1 MITKLQNARIY
12 DPINRINGKIRDLY
26 IKNNKIIDKPGRG
39 EKISKVINLK
49 NKIIMAGGIDI
60 HSHIAGGKVNL
71 ARLLLPEEHRKYL
84 YSSSDKLRS
93 GSGLGTCSSFH
104 IGYKYAKLGYTAVFE
119 PATLPSNARSTIIE
133 MSDIPFIDKGTYT
146 VLSNDDFLLKLIQ
159 KKSNQKKIN
168 DYVAWILQSTKG
180 LGIKIVNPG
189 GINAFKFNQREL
201 DLDEKNRKYD
211 ITPRSILKVLT
222 KSLIDLKAPHP
233 IHVHGCNLG
242 VPGNVKTTVKQINAV
257 EGQPMHLTH
266 IQYHSYDNKGDRNFS
281 SGANL
286 LAEKINKNKNIT
298 CDVGQIM
305 FGQTVTASADTMSQY
320 RNHHFAHPKKWICA
334 DIECEA
340 GCGIVPFEYQDKNF
354 VNSLQWAIGLE
365 LFLLIKDP
373 WRIYLTTDHP
383 NGAAF
388 TAYPK
393 LIKLLMDSSF
403 RNREFE
409 KINKHAQKNSVLGSL
424 KREYSLYDIAIMTRA
439 GAAKLVGLADR
450 GHLGVGAAADITV
463 YTDHADREKMFTS
476 PDYVFKDGNIVVKNG
491 ELVKVTWGTTHV
503 VKPEYDKGIEKPLKE
518 YFDKYHTMTMG
529 NFKISDDE
537 IVDDGRGSLTVQP
550 LKKGG
555 KL

>member
-12 DPINRINGKIRDLY
+12 DPINRINGKIKDLY
-26 IKNNKIIDKPGRG
+26 IKNGHVIDKPKHG
-39 EKISKVINLK
+39 EKVSTTINLK

-84 YSSSDKLRS
+84 YSSSEKLRS

-104 IGYKYAKLGYTAVFE
+104 IGYKYAKLGYSAVFE
-119 PATLPSNARSTIIE
+119 PAVLPSNARSAIIE

-159 KKSNQKKIN
+159 KKTNQKKIN
-168 DYVAWILQSTKG
+168 DYVAWILHSTKG

-189 GINAFKFNQREL
+189 GINAFKFNQRTL
-201 DLDEKNRKYD
+201 DLDEKNKKYG

-222 KSLIDLKAPHP
+222 KSLVDLKAPHP

-242 VPGNVKTTVKQINAV
+242 VPGNVNTTIKQISAV
-257 EGQPMHLTH
+257 EGKPMHLTH
-266 IQYHSYDNKGDRNFS
+266 IQYHSYDNKGDKNFS

-286 LAEKINKNKNIT
+286 LAENINKNKNIT

-334 DIECEA
+334 DIECDA
-340 GCGIVPFEYQDKNF
+340 GCGIVPFEYRDKNF

-388 TAYPK
+388 TAYPRI
-393 LIKLLMDSSF
+393 IKLLMDKSY
-403 RNREFE
+403 RDNEFE
-409 KINKHAQKNSVLGSL
+409 KINKQAQKSSVLKNL
-424 KREYSLYDIAIMTRA
+424 KREYSLYDIAILTRA
-439 GAAKLVGLADR
+439 GPAKVLGLNNI
-450 GHLGVGAAADITV
+450 GHLGLGAKANITV
-463 YTDHADREKMFTS
+463 YNDKQDKEEMFEKPFM
-476 PDYVFKDGNIVVKNG
+476 VLKDGEIIVKNG
-491 ELVKVTWGTTHV
+491 NIQKVFNGKFYTAETD
-503 VKPEYDKGIEKPLKE
+503 YDKSIEKEIKS
-518 YFDKYHTMTMG
+518 YFEKYIGRRME
-529 NFKISDDE
+529 NFKIQNQELWDYGIETENIRCNRNDY
-537 IVDDGRGSLTVQP
+537 
-550 LKKGG
+550 
-555 KL
+555 

>member
-12 DPINRINGKIRDLY
+12 DPINRINGKIKDLY
-26 IKNNKIIDKPGRG
+26 IKNGHIVDKPKHG
-39 EKISKVINLK
+39 EKVSTTINLK

-84 YSSSDKLRS
+84 YSSSEKLRS

-119 PATLPSNARSTIIE
+119 PAVLPSNARSAIIE

-159 KKSNQKKIN
+159 KKTNQKKIN
-168 DYVAWILQSTKG
+168 DYVAWILHSTKG

-189 GINAFKFNQREL
+189 GINAFKFNQRTL
-201 DLDEKNRKYD
+201 DLDEKNKKYA

-222 KSLIDLKAPHP
+222 KSLVDLKAPHP

-242 VPGNVKTTVKQINAV
+242 VPGNVNTTLKQISAV
-257 EGQPMHLTH
+257 EGKPMHLTH
-266 IQYHSYDNKGDRNFS
+266 IQYHSYDNKGDKKFS
-281 SGANL
+281 SGADL
-286 LAEKINKNKNIT
+286 LAENINKNKNIT

-340 GCGIVPFEYQDKNF
+340 GCGIVPFEYRDKNF

-393 LIKLLMDSSF
+393 LIKLLMDKSY
-403 RNREFE
+403 RNNEFE
-409 KINKHAQKNSVLGSL
+409 KINKQAQKNSVLKNL
-424 KREYSLYDIAIMTRA
+424 KREYSLYDIAILTRA
-439 GAAKLVGLADR
+439 GPAKVLGLTNI
-450 GHLGVGAAADITV
+450 GHLGLGAKANITV
-463 YTDHADREKMFTS
+463 YNDKQDKEEMFEKPFM
-476 PDYVFKDGNIVVKNG
+476 VLKDGEIIVKNG
-491 ELVKVTWGTTHV
+491 NIQKVFNGKFYTAETD
-503 VKPEYDKGIEKPLKE
+503 YDKSIEKEIKP
-518 YFDKYHTMTMG
+518 YFEKYMG
-529 NFKISDDE
+529 RKMENFKIQNQELWDYGIETENIKCNRNDY
-537 IVDDGRGSLTVQP
+537 
-550 LKKGG
+550 
-555 KL
+555 

>member
-12 DPINRINGKIRDLY
+12 DPINRINGKIKDLY
-26 IKNNKIIDKPGRG
+26 IKNGHIVDKLKHG
-39 EKISKVINLK
+39 EKISTTINLK

-84 YSSSDKLRS
+84 YSSSEKLRS

-104 IGYKYAKLGYTAVFE
+104 IGYKYAKLGYSAVFE
-119 PATLPSNARSTIIE
+119 PAVLPSNARSAIIE

-159 KKSNQKKIN
+159 KKTNQKKIN
-168 DYVAWILQSTKG
+168 DYVAWILHSTKG

-189 GINAFKFNQREL
+189 GINAFKFNQRTL
-201 DLDEKNRKYD
+201 DLDEKNKKYG

-242 VPGNVKTTVKQINAV
+242 VPGNVNTTIKQISAV
-257 EGQPMHLTH
+257 EGKPMHLTH
-266 IQYHSYDNKGDRNFS
+266 IQYHSYDNKGDKKFS

-286 LAEKINKNKNIT
+286 LAENINKNKNIT

-334 DIECEA
+334 DIECDA
-340 GCGIVPFEYQDKNF
+340 GCGIVPFEYRDKNF

-388 TAYPK
+388 TAYPRI
-393 LIKLLMDSSF
+393 IKLLMDKSY
-403 RNREFE
+403 RDNEFE
-409 KINKHAQKNSVLGSL
+409 KINKQAQKSSVLKNL
-424 KREYSLYDIAIMTRA
+424 KREYSLYDIAILTRA
-439 GAAKLVGLADR
+439 GPAKVLGLNNI
-450 GHLGVGAAADITV
+450 GHLGLGAKANITV
-463 YTDHADREKMFTS
+463 YNDKQDKEEMFEKPFM
-476 PDYVFKDGNIVVKNG
+476 VLKDGEIIVKNG
-491 ELVKVTWGTTHV
+491 NIQKVFNGKFYTAETD
-503 VKPEYDKGIEKPLKE
+503 YDKSIEKEIKS
-518 YFDKYHTMTMG
+518 YFEKYIGRRME
-529 NFKISDDE
+529 NFKIQNQELWDYGIETENIRCNRNDY
-537 IVDDGRGSLTVQP
+537 
-550 LKKGG
+550 
-555 KL
+555 

>member
-12 DPINRINGKIRDLY
+12 DPINRINGKIKDLY
-26 IKNNKIIDKPGRG
+26 IKNGHVIDKPKHG
-39 EKISKVINLK
+39 EKVSTTINLK

-84 YSSSDKLRS
+84 YSSSEKLRS

-104 IGYKYAKLGYTAVFE
+104 IGYKYAKLGYSAVFE
-119 PATLPSNARSTIIE
+119 PAVLPSNARSAIIE

-159 KKSNQKKIN
+159 KKTNQKKIN
-168 DYVAWILQSTKG
+168 DYVAWILHSTKG

-189 GINAFKFNQREL
+189 GINAFKFNQRTL
-201 DLDEKNRKYD
+201 DLDEKNKKYG

-242 VPGNVKTTVKQINAV
+242 VPGNVNTTIKQISAV
-257 EGQPMHLTH
+257 EGKPMHLTH
-266 IQYHSYDNKGDRNFS
+266 IQYHSYDNKGDKKFS

-286 LAEKINKNKNIT
+286 LAENINKNKNIT

-334 DIECEA
+334 DIECDA
-340 GCGIVPFEYQDKNF
+340 GCGIVPFEYRDKNF

-388 TAYPK
+388 TAYPRI
-393 LIKLLMDSSF
+393 IKLLMDKSY
-403 RNREFE
+403 RDNEFE
-409 KINKHAQKNSVLGSL
+409 KINKQAQKSSVLKNL
-424 KREYSLYDIAIMTRA
+424 KREYSLYDIAILTRA
-439 GAAKLVGLADR
+439 GPAKVLGLNNI
-450 GHLGVGAAADITV
+450 GHLGLGAKANITV
-463 YTDHADREKMFTS
+463 YNDKQDKEEMFEKPFM
-476 PDYVFKDGNIVVKNG
+476 VLKDGEIIVKNG
-491 ELVKVTWGTTHV
+491 NIQKVFNGKFYTAETD
-503 VKPEYDKGIEKPLKE
+503 YDKSIEKEIKS
-518 YFDKYHTMTMG
+518 YFEKYIGRRME
-529 NFKISDDE
+529 NFKIQNQELWDYGIETENIRCNRNDY
-537 IVDDGRGSLTVQP
+537 
-550 LKKGG
+550 
-555 KL
+555 

>member
-12 DPINRINGKIRDLY
+12 DPINRINGKIKDLY
-26 IKNNKIIDKPGRG
+26 IKNGHIIDKPKHG
-39 EKISKVINLK
+39 ERISRTINLK

-84 YSSSDKLRS
+84 YSSSEKLRS

-104 IGYKYAKLGYTAVFE
+104 IGYKYVKLGYTAVFE
-119 PATLPSNARSTIIE
+119 PAVLPSNARSAIIE

-159 KKSNQKKIN
+159 KKTSQKKIN
-168 DYVAWILQSTKG
+168 DYVSWILHSTKG

-189 GINAFKFNQREL
+189 GINAFKFNQRAL
-201 DLDEKNRKYD
+201 DLDEKNKKYG

-242 VPGNVKTTVKQINAV
+242 VPGNVNTTIKQISAV
-257 EGQPMHLTH
+257 EGKPMHLTH
-266 IQYHSYDNKGDRNFS
+266 IQYHSYDNKGDKKFS

-334 DIECEA
+334 DIECDA
-340 GCGIVPFEYQDKNF
+340 GCGIVPFEYRDKNF
-354 VNSLQWAIGLE
+354 VNALQWAIGLE

-388 TAYPK
+388 TAYPR
-393 LIKLLMDSSF
+393 LIKLLMDKSY
-403 RNREFE
+403 RDNEFE
-409 KINKHAQKNSVLGSL
+409 KINKEAQKSSVLKNL
-424 KREYSLYDIAIMTRA
+424 KREYSLYDIAILTRA
-439 GAAKLVGLADR
+439 GPAKVLGLNNI
-450 GHLGVGAAADITV
+450 GHLGLGAKANITV
-463 YTDHADREKMFTS
+463 YNDKKDKEEMFEKPFM
-476 PDYVFKDGNIVVKNG
+476 VIKDGEIIVKNG
-491 ELVKVTWGTTHV
+491 NIQKVFNGKFYTAETD
-503 VKPEYDKGIEKPLKE
+503 YDKGIEKEIKS
-518 YFDKYHTMTMG
+518 YFEKYMG
-529 NFKISDDE
+529 RRMENFKIQNQELWDYGIETENIKCDRN
-537 IVDDGRGSLTVQP
+537 DY
-550 LKKGG
+550 
-555 KL
+555 

>member
-12 DPINRINGKIRDLY
+12 DPINRINGKIKDLY
-26 IKNNKIIDKPGRG
+26 IKNGHIIDKPKHD
-39 EKISKVINLK
+39 EKVSTTINLK

-84 YSSSDKLRS
+84 YSSSEKLRS

-104 IGYKYAKLGYTAVFE
+104 IGYKYAKLGYSAVFE
-119 PATLPSNARSTIIE
+119 PAVLPSNARSAIIE

-159 KKSNQKKIN
+159 KKTNQKKIN
-168 DYVAWILQSTKG
+168 DYVAWILHSTKG

-189 GINAFKFNQREL
+189 GINAFKFNQRTL
-201 DLDEKNRKYD
+201 DLDEKNKKYG

-222 KSLIDLKAPHP
+222 KSLVDLKAPHP

-242 VPGNVKTTVKQINAV
+242 VPGNVNTTIKQISAV
-257 EGQPMHLTH
+257 EGKPMHLTH
-266 IQYHSYDNKGDRNFS
+266 IQYHSYDNKGDKKFS

-286 LAEKINKNKNIT
+286 LAENINKNRNIT

-320 RNHHFAHPKKWICA
+320 RNHHFAHPKKWIFA
-334 DIECEA
+334 DIECDA
-340 GCGIVPFEYQDKNF
+340 GCGIVPFEYRDKNF

-388 TAYPK
+388 TAYPRI
-393 LIKLLMDSSF
+393 IKLLMDKSY
-403 RNREFE
+403 RDNEFE
-409 KINKHAQKNSVLGSL
+409 KINKQAQKSSVLKNL
-424 KREYSLYDIAIMTRA
+424 KREYSLYDIAILTRA
-439 GAAKLVGLADR
+439 GPAKVLGLNNI
-450 GHLGVGAAADITV
+450 GHLGLGAKANITV
-463 YTDHADREKMFTS
+463 YNDKQDKEEMFEN
-476 PDYVFKDGNIVVKNG
+476 PFMVLKDGEIIVKNG
-491 ELVKVTWGTTHV
+491 NIQKVFNGKFYTAETD
-503 VKPEYDKGIEKPLKE
+503 YDKSIEKEIKS
-518 YFDKYHTMTMG
+518 YFEKYIGRRME
-529 NFKISDDE
+529 NFKIQNQELWDYGIETENIRCNRNDY
-537 IVDDGRGSLTVQP
+537 
-550 LKKGG
+550 
-555 KL
+555 

>member
-1 MITKLQNARIY
+1 VITKLQNARIY
-12 DPINRINGKIRDLY
+12 DPINRINGKIKDLY
-26 IKNNKIIDKPGRG
+26 IKNGHIIDKPKHG
-39 EKISKVINLK
+39 ERISRTINLK

-84 YSSSDKLRS
+84 YSSSEKLRS

-104 IGYKYAKLGYTAVFE
+104 IGYKYVKLGYTAVFE
-119 PATLPSNARSTIIE
+119 PAVLPSNARSAIIE

-146 VLSNDDFLLKLIQ
+146 VLSNDDFLLKLLQ
-159 KKSNQKKIN
+159 KKTNQKKIN
-168 DYVAWILQSTKG
+168 DYVAWILHSTKG

-189 GINAFKFNQREL
+189 GINAFKFNQRAL
-201 DLDEKNRKYD
+201 DLDEKNKKYG

-242 VPGNVKTTVKQINAV
+242 VPGNVNTTIKQISAV
-257 EGQPMHLTH
+257 EGKPMHLTH
-266 IQYHSYDNKGDRNFS
+266 IQYHSYDNKGDKKFS

-286 LAEKINKNKNIT
+286 LAENINKNKNIT

-334 DIECEA
+334 DIECDA
-340 GCGIVPFEYQDKNF
+340 GCGIVPFEYRDKNF
-354 VNSLQWAIGLE
+354 VNALQWAIGLE

-388 TAYPK
+388 TAYPR
-393 LIKLLMDSSF
+393 LIKLLMDKSY
-403 RNREFE
+403 RDNEFE
-409 KINKHAQKNSVLGSL
+409 KINKEAQKSSVLKNL
-424 KREYSLYDIAIMTRA
+424 KREYSLYDIAILTRA
-439 GAAKLVGLADR
+439 GPAKVLGLNNI
-450 GHLGVGAAADITV
+450 GHLGLGAKANITV
-463 YTDHADREKMFTS
+463 YNDKKDKEEMFEKPFM
-476 PDYVFKDGNIVVKNG
+476 VIKDGEIIVKNG
-491 ELVKVTWGTTHV
+491 NIQKVFNGKFYTAETD
-503 VKPEYDKGIEKPLKE
+503 YDKGIEKEIKS
-518 YFDKYHTMTMG
+518 YFEKYMG
-529 NFKISDDE
+529 RRMENFKIQNQELWDYGIETENIKCDRN
-537 IVDDGRGSLTVQP
+537 DY
-550 LKKGG
+550 
-555 KL
+555 

>member
-26 IKNNKIIDKPGRG
+26 IKNEYIIEKPKRN
-39 EKISKVINLK
+39 EKISKTINLK
-49 NKIIMAGGIDI
+49 NKVIMAGGIDI

-71 ARLLLPEEHRKYL
+71 ARLLLPEEHRKHL
-84 YSSSDKLRS
+84 YSSSKDLRS

-104 IGYKYAKLGYTAVFE
+104 IGYKYAKLGYCAVFE
-119 PATLPSNARSTIIE
+119 PAVLPSNARSAIIE
-133 MSDIPFIDKGTYT
+133 MSDIPFVDKGTYT

-168 DYVAWILQSTKG
+168 DYVSWILNSTKG

-189 GINAFKFNQREL
+189 GINAFKFNQRAL
-201 DLDEKNRKYD
+201 NLDEKNKKYG

-242 VPGNVKTTVKQINAV
+242 VPGNVNTTIKQISAV
-257 EGQPMHLTH
+257 EGKPMHLTH
-266 IQYHSYDNKGDRNFS
+266 IQYHSYDNKGDRKFS
-281 SGANL
+281 SGANI
-286 LAEKINKNKNIT
+286 LADKINKNKNIT

-320 RNHHFAHPKKWICA
+320 NNHHFARPKKWICA
-334 DIECEA
+334 DIECDA

-388 TAYPK
+388 TAYPR
-393 LIKLLMDSSF
+393 LIKLLMDKS
-403 RNREFE
+403 NRDDEFE
-409 KINKHAQKNSVLGSL
+409 KINKHAQKNSDLCNL
-424 KREYSLYDIAIMTRA
+424 KREYSLYDIAILTRA
-439 GAAKLVGLADR
+439 GPAKVLGLNNI
-450 GHLGVGAAADITV
+450 GHLGVGAKANITV
-463 YTDHADREKMFTS
+463 YNDKKDKEEMFDN
-476 PDYVFKDGNIVVKNG
+476 PFMVFKDGNLIVKNG
-491 ELVKVTWGTTHV
+491 KIQKVFNGKFYTVETDF
-503 VKPEYDKGIEKPLKE
+503 DKSIEKEIALI
-518 YFDKYHTMTMG
+518 
-529 NFKISDDE
+529 FKNI
-537 IVDDGRGSLTVQP
+537 
-550 LKKGG
+550 
-555 KL
+555 

>member
-12 DPINRINGKIRDLY
+12 DPINRINGKIKDLY
-26 IKNNKIIDKPGRG
+26 IKNGHIIDKPKHG
-39 EKISKVINLK
+39 EKVSTTINLK

-84 YSSSDKLRS
+84 YSSSEKLRS

-104 IGYKYAKLGYTAVFE
+104 IGYKYAKLGYSAVFE
-119 PATLPSNARSTIIE
+119 PAVLPSNARSAIIE

-159 KKSNQKKIN
+159 KKTNQKKIN
-168 DYVAWILQSTKG
+168 DYVAWILHSTKG

-189 GINAFKFNQREL
+189 GINAFKFNQRTL
-201 DLDEKNRKYD
+201 DLDEKNKKYG

-242 VPGNVKTTVKQINAV
+242 VPGNVNTTIKQISAV
-257 EGQPMHLTH
+257 EGKPMHLTH
-266 IQYHSYDNKGDRNFS
+266 IQYHSYDNKGDKKFS

-286 LAEKINKNKNIT
+286 LAENINKNKNIT

-320 RNHHFAHPKKWICA
+320 RNHHFAHPKKWIFA
-334 DIECEA
+334 DIECDA
-340 GCGIVPFEYQDKNF
+340 GCGIVPFEYRDKNF

-388 TAYPK
+388 TAYPR
-393 LIKLLMDSSF
+393 LIKLLMDKSY
-403 RNREFE
+403 RDNEFE
-409 KINKHAQKNSVLGSL
+409 KINKEAQKSSVLKNL
-424 KREYSLYDIAIMTRA
+424 KREYSLYDIAILTRA
-439 GAAKLVGLADR
+439 GPAKVLGLNNI
-450 GHLGVGAAADITV
+450 GHLGLGAKANITV
-463 YTDHADREKMFTS
+463 YNDKQDKEEMFEKPFM
-476 PDYVFKDGNIVVKNG
+476 VLKDGEIIVKNG
-491 ELVKVTWGTTHV
+491 NIQKVFNGKFYTAETD
-503 VKPEYDKGIEKPLKE
+503 YDKSIEKEIKSHFE
-518 YFDKYHTMTMG
+518 KYMG
-529 NFKISDDE
+529 RRMENFKIQNQELWDYGIETENIRCNRNDY
-537 IVDDGRGSLTVQP
+537 
-550 LKKGG
+550 
-555 KL
+555 

>member
-12 DPINRINGKIRDLY
+12 DPINRINGKIKDLY
-26 IKNNKIIDKPGRG
+26 IKNGHVIDKPKHG
-39 EKISKVINLK
+39 EKVSTTINLK

-84 YSSSDKLRS
+84 YSSSEKLRS

-104 IGYKYAKLGYTAVFE
+104 IGYKYAKLGYSAVFE
-119 PATLPSNARSTIIE
+119 PAVLPSNARSAIIE

-159 KKSNQKKIN
+159 KKTNQKKIN
-168 DYVAWILQSTKG
+168 DYVAWILHSTKG

-189 GINAFKFNQREL
+189 GINAFKFNQRTL
-201 DLDEKNRKYD
+201 DLDEKNKKYG

-242 VPGNVKTTVKQINAV
+242 VPGNVNTTIKQISAV
-257 EGQPMHLTH
+257 EGKPMHLTH
-266 IQYHSYDNKGDRNFS
+266 IQYHSYDNKGDKKFS

-286 LAEKINKNKNIT
+286 LAENINKNKNIT

-334 DIECEA
+334 DIECDA
-340 GCGIVPFEYQDKNF
+340 GCGIVPFEYRDKNF

-388 TAYPK
+388 TAYPRI
-393 LIKLLMDSSF
+393 IKLLMDKSY
-403 RNREFE
+403 RDNEFE
-409 KINKHAQKNSVLGSL
+409 KINKQAQKSSVLKNL
-424 KREYSLYDIAIMTRA
+424 KREYSLYDIAILTRA
-439 GAAKLVGLADR
+439 GPAKVLGLNNI
-450 GHLGVGAAADITV
+450 GHLGLGAKANITV
-463 YTDHADREKMFTS
+463 YNDKQDKEEMFEKPFM
-476 PDYVFKDGNIVVKNG
+476 VLKDGEIIVKNG
-491 ELVKVTWGTTHV
+491 NIQKVFNGKFYTAETD
-503 VKPEYDKGIEKPLKE
+503 YDKSIEKEIKS
-518 YFDKYHTMTMG
+518 YFEKYMG
-529 NFKISDDE
+529 RRMENFKIQNQELWDYGIETENIRCNRNDY
-537 IVDDGRGSLTVQP
+537 
-550 LKKGG
+550 
-555 KL
+555 

>member
-159 KKSNQKKIN
+159 KKSDQKKIN

-201 DLDEKNRKYD
+201 DLDEKNKKYD

-424 KREYSLYDIAIMTRA
+424 KREYSLYDIAILTRA
-439 GAAKLVGLADR
+439 GPAKVLGLNNA
-450 GHLGVGAAADITV
+450 GHLGCGAKANIAV
-463 YTDHADREKMFTS
+463 YNENEDKEEMFEKPYM
-476 PDYVFKDGNIVVKNG
+476 VFKDGEIIVKNG
-491 ELVKVTWGTTHV
+491 KIQKVFNGKFYIAET
-503 VKPEYDKGIEKPLKE
+503 EYDKNIEKE
-518 YFDKYHTMTMG
+518 ISSYFEKYMG
-529 NFKISDDE
+529 RKMQNFKIQNQELWDYGIETENIKCNRNDY
-537 IVDDGRGSLTVQP
+537 
-550 LKKGG
+550 
-555 KL
+555 

>member
-1 MITKLQNARIY
+1 MIIKLQNARIY
-12 DPINRINGKIRDLY
+12 DPINRINGKTKDLY
-26 IKNNKIIDKPGRG
+26 IKNEYIIDKPKRS
-39 EKISKVINLK
+39 EKISKTINLK

-84 YSSSDKLRS
+84 YSSSENLRS

-104 IGYKYAKLGYTAVFE
+104 IGYKYAKLGYCAVFE
-119 PATLPSNARSTIIE
+119 PAVLPSNARSAIIE
-133 MSDIPFIDKGTYT
+133 MSDIPFVDKGTYT

-159 KKSNQKKIN
+159 TKTSQKKIN
-168 DYVAWILQSTKG
+168 DYVSWILNSTKG

-201 DLDEKNRKYD
+201 NLDEKNKKYG

-242 VPGNVKTTVKQINAV
+242 VPGNVNTTIKQINAV
-257 EGQPMHLTH
+257 EGKPMHLTH
-266 IQYHSYDNKGDRNFS
+266 IQYHSYDNKGDKKFS
-281 SGANL
+281 SGASL
-286 LAEKINKNKNIT
+286 LAENINKHKNIT

-320 RNHHFAHPKKWICA
+320 KNHHFAHPKKWICA
-334 DIECEA
+334 DIECDA

-393 LIKLLMDSSF
+393 LIKLLMDKSYRDS
-403 RNREFE
+403 EF
-409 KINKHAQKNSVLGSL
+409 KRINQEAQKSSVLGNL
-424 KREYSLYDIAIMTRA
+424 KREYNLYDIAILTRA
-439 GAAKLVGLADR
+439 GPAKVLGLTNI
-450 GHLGVGAAADITV
+450 GHLGVGAKANITV
-463 YTDHADREKMFTS
+463 YNDKEDKEEMFEN
-476 PDYVFKDGNIVVKNG
+476 PFMVFKDGNLIVKNG
-491 ELVKVTWGTTHV
+491 KIQKVFNGKLYTAETDFDKSIEKEISSYFQKYMGRGMESFKIQNQELWD
-503 VKPEYDKGIEKPLKE
+503 YGIETENIKCNRND
-518 YFDKYHTMTMG
+518 Y
-529 NFKISDDE
+529 
-537 IVDDGRGSLTVQP
+537 
-550 LKKGG
+550 
-555 KL
+555 

>member
-26 IKNNKIIDKPGRG
+26 IKNNKIIDKPERS

-424 KREYSLYDIAIMTRA
+424 KREYSLYDIAILTRA
-439 GAAKLVGLADR
+439 GPAKVLGLNNI
-450 GHLGVGAAADITV
+450 GHLGCGAKANIAV
-463 YTDHADREKMFTS
+463 YNENEDKEEMFEKPYM
-476 PDYVFKDGNIVVKNG
+476 VFKDGEIIVKNG
-491 ELVKVTWGTTHV
+491 KIQKVFNGKFYIAET
-503 VKPEYDKGIEKPLKE
+503 EYDKNIEKE
-518 YFDKYHTMTMG
+518 ISSYFEKYIGRKMQ
-529 NFKISDDE
+529 NFKIQNQELWDYGIETENIKCNRNDY
-537 IVDDGRGSLTVQP
+537 
-550 LKKGG
+550 
-555 KL
+555 

>member
-12 DPINRINGKIRDLY
+12 DPINRINGKIKDLY
-26 IKNNKIIDKPGRG
+26 IKNGHIIDKPKHG
-39 EKISKVINLK
+39 EKVSTTINLK

-84 YSSSDKLRS
+84 YSSSEKLRS

-104 IGYKYAKLGYTAVFE
+104 IGYKYAKLGYSAVFE
-119 PATLPSNARSTIIE
+119 PAVLPSNARSAIIE

-159 KKSNQKKIN
+159 KKTNQKKIN
-168 DYVAWILQSTKG
+168 DYVAWILHSTKG

-189 GINAFKFNQREL
+189 GINAFKFNQRTL
-201 DLDEKNRKYD
+201 DLDEKNKKYG

-242 VPGNVKTTVKQINAV
+242 VPGNVNTTIKQISAV
-257 EGQPMHLTH
+257 EGKPMHLTH
-266 IQYHSYDNKGDRNFS
+266 IQYHSYDNKGDKNFS

-286 LAEKINKNKNIT
+286 LAENINKNKNIT

-334 DIECEA
+334 DIECDA
-340 GCGIVPFEYQDKNF
+340 GCGIVPFEYRDKNF

-388 TAYPK
+388 TAYPRI
-393 LIKLLMDSSF
+393 IKLLMDKSY
-403 RNREFE
+403 RDNEFE
-409 KINKHAQKNSVLGSL
+409 KINKQAQKSSVLKNL
-424 KREYSLYDIAIMTRA
+424 KREYSLYDIAILTRA
-439 GAAKLVGLADR
+439 GPAKVLGLNNI
-450 GHLGVGAAADITV
+450 GHLGLGAKANITV
-463 YTDHADREKMFTS
+463 YNDKQDKEEMFEN
-476 PDYVFKDGNIVVKNG
+476 PFMVLKDGEIIVKNG
-491 ELVKVTWGTTHV
+491 NIQKVFNGKFYTAETD
-503 VKPEYDKGIEKPLKE
+503 YDKSIEKEIKS
-518 YFDKYHTMTMG
+518 YFEKYIGRRME
-529 NFKISDDE
+529 NFKIQNQELWDYGIETENIRCNRNDY
-537 IVDDGRGSLTVQP
+537 
-550 LKKGG
+550 
-555 KL
+555 

>member
-12 DPINRINGKIRDLY
+12 DPINKINGKSKDIY
-26 IKNNKIIDKPGRG
+26 IKNEHIVDKPRRG
-39 EKISKVINLK
+39 EKISRTINLK
-49 NKIIMAGGIDI
+49 NKVIMAGGIDI

-71 ARLLLPEEHRKYL
+71 ARLLLPEEHKKYL
-84 YSSSDKLRS
+84 YPSSENLRS

-104 IGYKYAKLGYTAVFE
+104 IGYKYAKLGYCAVFE
-119 PATLPSNARSTIIE
+119 PAVLPSNARSAIIE

-159 KKSNQKKIN
+159 KKPSQKKIN
-168 DYVAWILQSTKG
+168 DYVSWILNSTKG

-189 GINAFKFNQREL
+189 GINAFKFNQRAL
-201 DLDEKNRKYD
+201 DLDEKNKKYG

-242 VPGNVKTTVKQINAV
+242 VPGNVNTTIKQIKAV
-257 EGQPMHLTH
+257 EGKPMHLTH
-266 IQYHSYDNKGDRNFS
+266 IQYHSYDNKGDKKFS
-281 SGANL
+281 SGASL
-286 LAEKINKNKNIT
+286 LAENINKQKNIT

-320 RNHHFAHPKKWICA
+320 KNHHFAHPKKWICA
-334 DIECEA
+334 DIECDA

-393 LIKLLMDSSF
+393 LIKLLMDKSY
-403 RNREFE
+403 RDGEFE
-409 KINKHAQKNSVLGSL
+409 KINKEAQKSSVLSNL
-424 KREYSLYDIAIMTRA
+424 KREYSLYDIAILTRA
-439 GAAKLVGLADR
+439 GPAKVLGLTNI
-450 GHLGVGAAADITV
+450 GHLGVGAKANITV
-463 YTDHADREKMFTS
+463 YNNKEDKEEMFEN
-476 PDYVFKDGNIVVKNG
+476 PFMVFKDGNLIVKNG
-491 ELVKVTWGTTHV
+491 KIQKVFNGRFYTAETDFDKSIEKEISSYFQKYMVRGMESFKIQNQELWD
-503 VKPEYDKGIEKPLKE
+503 YGIETENIKCNRND
-518 YFDKYHTMTMG
+518 Y
-529 NFKISDDE
+529 
-537 IVDDGRGSLTVQP
+537 
-550 LKKGG
+550 
-555 KL
+555 

>member
-26 IKNNKIIDKPGRG
+26 IKNNKIIDKPERG

-424 KREYSLYDIAIMTRA
+424 KREYSLYDIAILTRA
-439 GAAKLVGLADR
+439 GPAKVLGLNNI
-450 GHLGVGAAADITV
+450 GHLGCGAKANIAV
-463 YTDHADREKMFTS
+463 YNENEDKEEMFEKPYM
-476 PDYVFKDGNIVVKNG
+476 VFKDGEIIVKNG
-491 ELVKVTWGTTHV
+491 KIQKVFNGKFYIAET
-503 VKPEYDKGIEKPLKE
+503 EYDKNIEKE
-518 YFDKYHTMTMG
+518 ISSYFEKYMG
-529 NFKISDDE
+529 RKMQNFKIQNQELWDYGIETENIKCNRNDY
-537 IVDDGRGSLTVQP
+537 
-550 LKKGG
+550 
-555 KL
+555 

>member
-12 DPINRINGKIRDLY
+12 DPINRINGKIKDLY
-26 IKNNKIIDKPGRG
+26 IKNGHIIDKPKHG
-39 EKISKVINLK
+39 ERISRTINLK

-84 YSSSDKLRS
+84 YSSSEKLRS

-104 IGYKYAKLGYTAVFE
+104 IGYKYAKLGYSAVFE
-119 PATLPSNARSTIIE
+119 PAVLPSNARSAIIE

-159 KKSNQKKIN
+159 KKTNQKKIN
-168 DYVAWILQSTKG
+168 DYVAWILHSTKG

-189 GINAFKFNQREL
+189 GINAFKFNQRAL
-201 DLDEKNRKYD
+201 DLDEKNKKYG

-242 VPGNVKTTVKQINAV
+242 VPGNVNTTIKQISAV
-257 EGQPMHLTH
+257 EGKPMHLTH
-266 IQYHSYDNKGDRNFS
+266 IQYHSYDNKGDKKFS

-286 LAEKINKNKNIT
+286 LAENINKNKNIT

-334 DIECEA
+334 DIECDA
-340 GCGIVPFEYQDKNF
+340 GCGIVPFEYRDKNF
-354 VNSLQWAIGLE
+354 VNALQWAIGLE

-388 TAYPK
+388 TAYPR
-393 LIKLLMDSSF
+393 LIKLLMDKSY
-403 RNREFE
+403 RDNEFE
-409 KINKHAQKNSVLGSL
+409 KINKEAQKSSVLKNL
-424 KREYSLYDIAIMTRA
+424 KREYSLYDIAILTRA
-439 GAAKLVGLADR
+439 GPAKVLGLNNI
-450 GHLGVGAAADITV
+450 GHLGLGAKANITV
-463 YTDHADREKMFTS
+463 YNDKKDKEEMFEKPFM
-476 PDYVFKDGNIVVKNG
+476 VIKDGEIIVKNG
-491 ELVKVTWGTTHV
+491 NIQKVFNGKFYTAETD
-503 VKPEYDKGIEKPLKE
+503 YDKGIEKEIKS
-518 YFDKYHTMTMG
+518 YFEKYMG
-529 NFKISDDE
+529 RRMENFKIQNQELWDYGIETENIKCDRN
-537 IVDDGRGSLTVQP
+537 DY
-550 LKKGG
+550 
-555 KL
+555 

>member
-12 DPINRINGKIRDLY
+12 DPINRINGKIKDLY
-26 IKNNKIIDKPGRG
+26 IKNGHVIDKPKHD
-39 EKISKVINLK
+39 EKVSTTINLK

-84 YSSSDKLRS
+84 YSSSEKLRS

-104 IGYKYAKLGYTAVFE
+104 IGYKYAKLGYSAVFE
-119 PATLPSNARSTIIE
+119 PAVLPSNARSAIIE

-159 KKSNQKKIN
+159 KKTNQKKIN
-168 DYVAWILQSTKG
+168 DYVAWILHSTKG

-189 GINAFKFNQREL
+189 GINAFKFNQRTL
-201 DLDEKNRKYD
+201 DLDEKNKKYG

-242 VPGNVKTTVKQINAV
+242 VPGNVNTTIKQISAV
-257 EGQPMHLTH
+257 EGKPMHLTH
-266 IQYHSYDNKGDRNFS
+266 IQYHSYDNKGDKKFS

-286 LAEKINKNKNIT
+286 LAENINKNKNIT

-334 DIECEA
+334 DIECDA
-340 GCGIVPFEYQDKNF
+340 GCGIVPFEYRDKNF

-388 TAYPK
+388 TAYPRI
-393 LIKLLMDSSF
+393 IKLLMDKSY
-403 RNREFE
+403 RDNEFE
-409 KINKHAQKNSVLGSL
+409 KINKQAQKSSVLKNL
-424 KREYSLYDIAIMTRA
+424 KREYSLYDIAILTRA
-439 GAAKLVGLADR
+439 GPAKVLGLNNI
-450 GHLGVGAAADITV
+450 GHLGLGAKANITV
-463 YTDHADREKMFTS
+463 YNDKQDKEEMFEKPFM
-476 PDYVFKDGNIVVKNG
+476 VLKDGEIIVKNG
-491 ELVKVTWGTTHV
+491 NIQKVFNGKFYTAETD
-503 VKPEYDKGIEKPLKE
+503 YDKSIEKEIKS
-518 YFDKYHTMTMG
+518 YFEKYIGRRME
-529 NFKISDDE
+529 NFKIQNQELWDYGIETENIICNRNDY
-537 IVDDGRGSLTVQP
+537 
-550 LKKGG
+550 
-555 KL
+555 

>member
-12 DPINRINGKIRDLY
+12 DPINRINGKIKDLY
-26 IKNNKIIDKPGRG
+26 IKNGHVIDKPKHD
-39 EKISKVINLK
+39 EKVSTTINLK

-84 YSSSDKLRS
+84 YSSSEKLRS

-104 IGYKYAKLGYTAVFE
+104 IGYKYAKLGYSAVFE
-119 PATLPSNARSTIIE
+119 PAVLPSNARSAIIE

-159 KKSNQKKIN
+159 KKTNQKKIN
-168 DYVAWILQSTKG
+168 DYVAWILHSTKG

-189 GINAFKFNQREL
+189 GINAFKFNQRTL
-201 DLDEKNRKYD
+201 DLDEKNKKYG

-222 KSLIDLKAPHP
+222 KSLVDLKAPHP

-242 VPGNVKTTVKQINAV
+242 VPGNVNTTIKQISAV
-257 EGQPMHLTH
+257 EGKPMHLTH
-266 IQYHSYDNKGDRNFS
+266 IQYHSYDNKGDKNFS

-286 LAEKINKNKNIT
+286 LAENINKNKNIT

-334 DIECEA
+334 DIECDA
-340 GCGIVPFEYQDKNF
+340 GCGIVPFEYRDKNF

-388 TAYPK
+388 TAYPRI
-393 LIKLLMDSSF
+393 IKLLMDKSY
-403 RNREFE
+403 RDNEFE
-409 KINKHAQKNSVLGSL
+409 KINKQAQKSSVLKNL
-424 KREYSLYDIAIMTRA
+424 KREYSLYDIAILTRA
-439 GAAKLVGLADR
+439 GPAKVLGLNNI
-450 GHLGVGAAADITV
+450 GHLGLGAKANITV
-463 YTDHADREKMFTS
+463 YNDKQDKEEMFEN
-476 PDYVFKDGNIVVKNG
+476 PFMVLKDGEIIVKNG
-491 ELVKVTWGTTHV
+491 NIQKVFNGKFYTAETD
-503 VKPEYDKGIEKPLKE
+503 YDKSIEKEIKS
-518 YFDKYHTMTMG
+518 YFEKYIGRRME
-529 NFKISDDE
+529 NFKIQNQELWDYGIETENIRCNRNDY
-537 IVDDGRGSLTVQP
+537 
-550 LKKGG
+550 
-555 KL
+555 

>member
-305 FGQTVTASADTMSQY
+305 FGQTVTVSADTMSQY
-320 RNHHFAHPKKWICA
+320 KNHHFAHPKKWICA

-424 KREYSLYDIAIMTRA
+424 KREYSLYDIAILTRA
-439 GAAKLVGLADR
+439 GPAKVLGLNNI
-450 GHLGVGAAADITV
+450 GHLGCGAKANIAV
-463 YTDHADREKMFTS
+463 YNENEDKEEMFEKPYM
-476 PDYVFKDGNIVVKNG
+476 VFKDGEIIVKNG
-491 ELVKVTWGTTHV
+491 KIQKVFNGKFYIAET
-503 VKPEYDKGIEKPLKE
+503 EYDKNIEKE
-518 YFDKYHTMTMG
+518 ISSYFEKYMG
-529 NFKISDDE
+529 RKMQNFKIQNQELWDYGIETENIKCNRNDY
-537 IVDDGRGSLTVQP
+537 
-550 LKKGG
+550 
-555 KL
+555 

>member
-12 DPINRINGKIRDLY
+12 DPINRINGKIKDLY
-26 IKNNKIIDKPGRG
+26 IKNGHVIDKPKHD
-39 EKISKVINLK
+39 EKVTTTINLK

-84 YSSSDKLRS
+84 YSSSEKLRS

-104 IGYKYAKLGYTAVFE
+104 IGYKYAKLGYSAVFE
-119 PATLPSNARSTIIE
+119 PAVLPSNARSAIIE

-159 KKSNQKKIN
+159 KKTNQKKIN
-168 DYVAWILQSTKG
+168 DYVAWILHSTKG

-189 GINAFKFNQREL
+189 GINAFKFNQRTL
-201 DLDEKNRKYD
+201 DLDEKNKKYG

-242 VPGNVKTTVKQINAV
+242 VPGNVNTTIKQISAV
-257 EGQPMHLTH
+257 EGKPMHLTH
-266 IQYHSYDNKGDRNFS
+266 IQYHSYDNKGDKNFS

-286 LAEKINKNKNIT
+286 LAENINKNKNIT

-334 DIECEA
+334 DIECDA
-340 GCGIVPFEYQDKNF
+340 GCGIVPFEYRDKNF

-388 TAYPK
+388 TAYPRI
-393 LIKLLMDSSF
+393 IKLLMDKSY
-403 RNREFE
+403 RDNEFE
-409 KINKHAQKNSVLGSL
+409 KINKQAQKSSVLKNL
-424 KREYSLYDIAIMTRA
+424 KREYSLYDIAILTRA
-439 GAAKLVGLADR
+439 GPAKVLGLNNI
-450 GHLGVGAAADITV
+450 GHLGLGAKANITV
-463 YTDHADREKMFTS
+463 YNDKQDKEEMFEKPFM
-476 PDYVFKDGNIVVKNG
+476 VLKDGEIIVKNG
-491 ELVKVTWGTTHV
+491 NIQKVFNGKFYTAETD
-503 VKPEYDKGIEKPLKE
+503 YDKSIEKEIKS
-518 YFDKYHTMTMG
+518 YFEKYIGRRME
-529 NFKISDDE
+529 NFKIQNQELWDYGIETENIRCNRNDY
-537 IVDDGRGSLTVQP
+537 
-550 LKKGG
+550 
-555 KL
+555 

>member
-12 DPINRINGKIRDLY
+12 DPINRINGKIKDLY
-26 IKNNKIIDKPGRG
+26 IKNGHVIDKPKHG
-39 EKISKVINLK
+39 EKVSTTINLK

-84 YSSSDKLRS
+84 YSSSEKLRS

-119 PATLPSNARSTIIE
+119 PAVLPSNARSAIIE

-159 KKSNQKKIN
+159 KKTNQKKIN
-168 DYVAWILQSTKG
+168 DYVAWILHSTKG

-189 GINAFKFNQREL
+189 GINAFKFNQRTL
-201 DLDEKNRKYD
+201 DLDEKNKKYG

-242 VPGNVKTTVKQINAV
+242 VPGNVNTTIKQISAV
-257 EGQPMHLTH
+257 EGKPMHLTH
-266 IQYHSYDNKGDRNFS
+266 IQYHSYDNKGDKKFS

-286 LAEKINKNKNIT
+286 LAENINKNKNIT

-334 DIECEA
+334 DIECDA
-340 GCGIVPFEYQDKNF
+340 GCGIVPFEYRDKNF
-354 VNSLQWAIGLE
+354 VNALQWAIGLE

-388 TAYPK
+388 TAYPR
-393 LIKLLMDSSF
+393 LIKLLMDKSY
-403 RNREFE
+403 RDNEFE
-409 KINKHAQKNSVLGSL
+409 KINKEAQKSSVLKNL
-424 KREYSLYDIAIMTRA
+424 KREYSLYDIAILTRA
-439 GAAKLVGLADR
+439 GPAKVLGLNNI
-450 GHLGVGAAADITV
+450 GHLGLGAKANITV
-463 YTDHADREKMFTS
+463 YNDKKDKEEMFEKPFM
-476 PDYVFKDGNIVVKNG
+476 VIKDGEIIVKNG
-491 ELVKVTWGTTHV
+491 NIQKVFNGKFYTAETD
-503 VKPEYDKGIEKPLKE
+503 YDKGIEKEIKS
-518 YFDKYHTMTMG
+518 YFEKYMG
-529 NFKISDDE
+529 RRMENFKIQNQELWDYGIETENIKCDRN
-537 IVDDGRGSLTVQP
+537 DY
-550 LKKGG
+550 
-555 KL
+555 

>member
-12 DPINRINGKIRDLY
+12 DPINRINGKIKDLY
-26 IKNNKIIDKPGRG
+26 IKNGHIIDKPKHG
-39 EKISKVINLK
+39 ERISRTINLK

-84 YSSSDKLRS
+84 YSSSEKLRS

-104 IGYKYAKLGYTAVFE
+104 IGYKYVKLGYTAVFE
-119 PATLPSNARSTIIE
+119 PAVLPSNARSAIIE

-146 VLSNDDFLLKLIQ
+146 VLSNDDFLLKLLQ
-159 KKSNQKKIN
+159 KKTNQKKIN
-168 DYVAWILQSTKG
+168 DYVAWILHSTKG

-189 GINAFKFNQREL
+189 GINAFKFNQRAL
-201 DLDEKNRKYD
+201 DLDEKNKKYG

-242 VPGNVKTTVKQINAV
+242 VPGNVNTTIKQISAV
-257 EGQPMHLTH
+257 EGKPMHLTH
-266 IQYHSYDNKGDRNFS
+266 IQYHSYDNKGDKKFS

-286 LAEKINKNKNIT
+286 LAENINKNKNIT

-334 DIECEA
+334 DIECDA
-340 GCGIVPFEYQDKNF
+340 GCGIVPFEYRDKNF
-354 VNSLQWAIGLE
+354 VNALQWAIGLE

-388 TAYPK
+388 TAYPRI
-393 LIKLLMDSSF
+393 IKLLMDKSY
-403 RNREFE
+403 RDNEFE
-409 KINKHAQKNSVLGSL
+409 KINKQAQKSSVLKNL
-424 KREYSLYDIAIMTRA
+424 KREYSLYDIAILTRA
-439 GAAKLVGLADR
+439 GPAKVLGLNNI
-450 GHLGVGAAADITV
+450 GHLGLGAKANITV
-463 YTDHADREKMFTS
+463 YNDKKDKEEMFEKPFM
-476 PDYVFKDGNIVVKNG
+476 VIKDGEIIVKNG
-491 ELVKVTWGTTHV
+491 NIQKVFNGKFYTAETD
-503 VKPEYDKGIEKPLKE
+503 YDKGIEKEIKS
-518 YFDKYHTMTMG
+518 YFEKYMG
-529 NFKISDDE
+529 RRMENFKIQNQELWDYGIETENIRCNRNDY
-537 IVDDGRGSLTVQP
+537 
-550 LKKGG
+550 
-555 KL
+555 

>member
-12 DPINRINGKIRDLY
+12 DPINRINGKIKDLY
-26 IKNNKIIDKPGRG
+26 IKNGHIIDKPKHG
-39 EKISKVINLK
+39 ERISRTINLK

-84 YSSSDKLRS
+84 YSSSEKLRS

-104 IGYKYAKLGYTAVFE
+104 IGYKYAKLGYSAVFE
-119 PATLPSNARSTIIE
+119 PAVLPSNARSAIIE

-159 KKSNQKKIN
+159 KKTNQKKIN
-168 DYVAWILQSTKG
+168 DYVAWILHSTKG

-189 GINAFKFNQREL
+189 GINAFKFNQRTL
-201 DLDEKNRKYD
+201 DLDEKNKKYG

-242 VPGNVKTTVKQINAV
+242 VPGNVNTTIKQISAV
-257 EGQPMHLTH
+257 EGKPMHLTH
-266 IQYHSYDNKGDRNFS
+266 IQYHSYDNKGDKKFS

-286 LAEKINKNKNIT
+286 LAENINKNKNIT

-334 DIECEA
+334 DIECDA
-340 GCGIVPFEYQDKNF
+340 GCGIVPFEYRDKNF

-388 TAYPK
+388 TAYPRI
-393 LIKLLMDSSF
+393 IKLLMDKSY
-403 RNREFE
+403 RDNEFE
-409 KINKHAQKNSVLGSL
+409 KINKQAQKSSVLKNL
-424 KREYSLYDIAIMTRA
+424 KREYSLYDIAILTRA
-439 GAAKLVGLADR
+439 GPAKVLGLNNI
-450 GHLGVGAAADITV
+450 GHLGLGAKANITV
-463 YTDHADREKMFTS
+463 YNDKQDKEEMFEKPFM
-476 PDYVFKDGNIVVKNG
+476 VLKDGEIIVKNG
-491 ELVKVTWGTTHV
+491 NIQKVFNGKFYTAETD
-503 VKPEYDKGIEKPLKE
+503 YDKSIEKEIKS
-518 YFDKYHTMTMG
+518 YFEKYIGRRME
-529 NFKISDDE
+529 NFKIQNQELWDYGIETENIRCNRNDY
-537 IVDDGRGSLTVQP
+537 
-550 LKKGG
+550 
-555 KL
+555 

>member
-12 DPINRINGKIRDLY
+12 DPINRINGKIKDLY
-26 IKNNKIIDKPGRG
+26 IKNGHIIDKPKHG
-39 EKISKVINLK
+39 EKVSTTINLK

-84 YSSSDKLRS
+84 YSSSEKLRS

-104 IGYKYAKLGYTAVFE
+104 IGYKYAKLGYSAVFE
-119 PATLPSNARSTIIE
+119 PAVLPSNARSAIIE

-159 KKSNQKKIN
+159 KKTNQKKIN
-168 DYVAWILQSTKG
+168 DYVAWILHSTKG

-189 GINAFKFNQREL
+189 GINAFKFNQRTL
-201 DLDEKNRKYD
+201 DLDEKNKKYG

-242 VPGNVKTTVKQINAV
+242 VPGNVNTTIKQISAV
-257 EGQPMHLTH
+257 EGKPMHLTH
-266 IQYHSYDNKGDRNFS
+266 IQYHSYDNKGDKKFS

-286 LAEKINKNKNIT
+286 LAENINKNKNIT

-334 DIECEA
+334 DIECDA
-340 GCGIVPFEYQDKNF
+340 GCGIVPFEYRDKNF

-388 TAYPK
+388 TAYPRI
-393 LIKLLMDSSF
+393 IKLLMDKSY
-403 RNREFE
+403 RDNEFE
-409 KINKHAQKNSVLGSL
+409 KINKQAQKSSVLKNL
-424 KREYSLYDIAIMTRA
+424 KREYSLYDIAILTRA
-439 GAAKLVGLADR
+439 GPAKVLGLNNI
-450 GHLGVGAAADITV
+450 GHLGLGAKANITV
-463 YTDHADREKMFTS
+463 YNDKQDKEEMFEKPFM
-476 PDYVFKDGNIVVKNG
+476 VLKDGEIIVKNG
-491 ELVKVTWGTTHV
+491 NIQKVFNGKFYTAETD
-503 VKPEYDKGIEKPLKE
+503 YDKSIEKEIKP
-518 YFDKYHTMTMG
+518 YFEKYMG
-529 NFKISDDE
+529 RRMENFKIQNQELWDYGIETENIRCNRNDY
-537 IVDDGRGSLTVQP
+537 
-550 LKKGG
+550 
-555 KL
+555 

>member
-12 DPINRINGKIRDLY
+12 DPINRINGKIKDLY
-26 IKNNKIIDKPGRG
+26 IKNGHVIDKPKHG
-39 EKISKVINLK
+39 EKVSTTINLK

-84 YSSSDKLRS
+84 YSSSEKLRS

-104 IGYKYAKLGYTAVFE
+104 IGYKYAKLGYSAVFE
-119 PATLPSNARSTIIE
+119 PAVLPSNARSAIIE

-159 KKSNQKKIN
+159 KKTNQKKIN
-168 DYVAWILQSTKG
+168 DYVAWILHSTKG

-189 GINAFKFNQREL
+189 GINAFKFNQRAL
-201 DLDEKNRKYD
+201 DLDEKNKKYG

-242 VPGNVKTTVKQINAV
+242 VPGNVNTTIKQISAV
-257 EGQPMHLTH
+257 EGKPMHLTH
-266 IQYHSYDNKGDRNFS
+266 IQYHSYDNKGDKKFS

-286 LAEKINKNKNIT
+286 LAENINKNKNIT

-334 DIECEA
+334 DIECDA
-340 GCGIVPFEYQDKNF
+340 GCGIVPFEYRDKNF

-388 TAYPK
+388 TAYPRI
-393 LIKLLMDSSF
+393 IKLLMDKSY
-403 RNREFE
+403 RDNEFE
-409 KINKHAQKNSVLGSL
+409 KINKQAQKSSVLKNL
-424 KREYSLYDIAIMTRA
+424 KREYSLYDIAILTRA
-439 GAAKLVGLADR
+439 GPAKVLGLTNI
-450 GHLGVGAAADITV
+450 GHLGFGAKANITV
-463 YTDHADREKMFTS
+463 YNDKQDKEEMFEN
-476 PDYVFKDGNIVVKNG
+476 PFMVLKDGEIIVKNG
-491 ELVKVTWGTTHV
+491 NIQKVFNGKFYTAETD
-503 VKPEYDKGIEKPLKE
+503 YDKSIEKEIKS
-518 YFDKYHTMTMG
+518 YFEKYIGRRME
-529 NFKISDDE
+529 NFKIQNQELWDYGIETENIRCNRNDY
-537 IVDDGRGSLTVQP
+537 
-550 LKKGG
+550 
-555 KL
+555 

>member
-12 DPINRINGKIRDLY
+12 DPINRINGKIKDLY
-26 IKNNKIIDKPGRG
+26 IKNGYIINKPKNG
-39 EKISKVINLK
+39 EKVSTTINLK

-84 YSSSDKLRS
+84 YSSSEKLRS

-104 IGYKYAKLGYTAVFE
+104 IGYKYAKLGYSAVFE
-119 PATLPSNARSTIIE
+119 PAVLPSNARSAIIE

-159 KKSNQKKIN
+159 KKTNQKKIN
-168 DYVAWILQSTKG
+168 DYVAWILHSTKG

-189 GINAFKFNQREL
+189 GINAFKFNQRTL
-201 DLDEKNRKYD
+201 DLDEKNKKYG

-242 VPGNVKTTVKQINAV
+242 VPGNVNTTIKQISAV
-257 EGQPMHLTH
+257 EGKPMHLTH
-266 IQYHSYDNKGDRNFS
+266 IQYHSYDNKGDKKFS

-286 LAEKINKNKNIT
+286 LAENINKNKNIT

-334 DIECEA
+334 DIECDA
-340 GCGIVPFEYQDKNF
+340 GCGIVPFEYRDKNF
-354 VNSLQWAIGLE
+354 VNALQWAIGLE

-388 TAYPK
+388 TAYPRI
-393 LIKLLMDSSF
+393 IKLLMDKSY
-403 RNREFE
+403 RDNEFE
-409 KINKHAQKNSVLGSL
+409 KINKQAQKSSVLKNL
-424 KREYSLYDIAIMTRA
+424 KREYSLYDIAILTRA
-439 GAAKLVGLADR
+439 GPAKVLGLNNI
-450 GHLGVGAAADITV
+450 GHLGVGAKANITV
-463 YTDHADREKMFTS
+463 YNDKQDKEEMFEKPFM
-476 PDYVFKDGNIVVKNG
+476 VLKDGEIIVKNG
-491 ELVKVTWGTTHV
+491 NIQKVFNGKFYIAETD
-503 VKPEYDKGIEKPLKE
+503 YDKSIEKEIKSHFE
-518 YFDKYHTMTMG
+518 KYMG
-529 NFKISDDE
+529 RRMENFKIQNQELWDYGIETENIRCNRNDY
-537 IVDDGRGSLTVQP
+537 
-550 LKKGG
+550 
-555 KL
+555 

>member
-12 DPINRINGKIRDLY
+12 DPINRINGKIKDLY
-26 IKNNKIIDKPGRG
+26 IKNGHIVDKPKRG
-39 EKISKVINLK
+39 EKVSTTINLK

-84 YSSSDKLRS
+84 YSSSEKLRS

-119 PATLPSNARSTIIE
+119 PAVLPSNARSAIIE
-133 MSDIPFIDKGTYT
+133 MSDIPFIDKGTDT

-159 KKSNQKKIN
+159 KKTNQKKIN
-168 DYVAWILQSTKG
+168 DYVAWILHSTKG

-189 GINAFKFNQREL
+189 GINAFKFNQRTL
-201 DLDEKNRKYD
+201 DLDEKNKKYA

-222 KSLIDLKAPHP
+222 KSLVDLKAPHP

-242 VPGNVKTTVKQINAV
+242 VPGNVNTTLKQISAV
-257 EGQPMHLTH
+257 EGKPMHLTH
-266 IQYHSYDNKGDRNFS
+266 IQYHSYDNKGDKKFS
-281 SGANL
+281 SGADL
-286 LAEKINKNKNIT
+286 LAENINKNKNIT

-340 GCGIVPFEYQDKNF
+340 GCGIVPFEYRDKNF

-393 LIKLLMDSSF
+393 LIKLLMDKSY
-403 RNREFE
+403 RDNEFE
-409 KINKHAQKNSVLGSL
+409 KINKQAQKNSVLKNL
-424 KREYSLYDIAIMTRA
+424 KREYSLYDIAILTRA
-439 GAAKLVGLADR
+439 GPAKVLGLTNI
-450 GHLGVGAAADITV
+450 GHLGLGAKANITV
-463 YTDHADREKMFTS
+463 YNDKQDKEEMFEKPFM
-476 PDYVFKDGNIVVKNG
+476 VLKDGEIIVKNG
-491 ELVKVTWGTTHV
+491 NIQKVFNGKFYTAETD
-503 VKPEYDKGIEKPLKE
+503 YDKSIEKEIKS
-518 YFDKYHTMTMG
+518 YFEKYMG
-529 NFKISDDE
+529 RRMENFKIQNQELWDYGIETENIRCNRNDY
-537 IVDDGRGSLTVQP
+537 
-550 LKKGG
+550 
-555 KL
+555 

>member
-12 DPINRINGKIRDLY
+12 DPINRINGKIKDLY
-26 IKNNKIIDKPGRG
+26 IKNGHIVDKPKHG
-39 EKISKVINLK
+39 EKVSTTINLK

-84 YSSSDKLRS
+84 YSSSEKLRS

-119 PATLPSNARSTIIE
+119 PAVLPSNARSAIIE

-159 KKSNQKKIN
+159 KKTNQKKIN
-168 DYVAWILQSTKG
+168 DYVAWILHSTKG

-189 GINAFKFNQREL
+189 GINAFKFNQRTL
-201 DLDEKNRKYD
+201 DLDEKNKKYA

-222 KSLIDLKAPHP
+222 KSLVDLKAPHP

-242 VPGNVKTTVKQINAV
+242 VPGNVNTTLKQISAV
-257 EGQPMHLTH
+257 EGKPMHLTH
-266 IQYHSYDNKGDRNFS
+266 IQYHSYDNKGDKKFS
-281 SGANL
+281 SGASL
-286 LAEKINKNKNIT
+286 LAENINKNKNIT

-340 GCGIVPFEYQDKNF
+340 GCGIVPFEYRDKNF

-393 LIKLLMDSSF
+393 LIKLLMDKSY
-403 RNREFE
+403 RNNEFE
-409 KINKHAQKNSVLGSL
+409 KINKQAQKNSILKNL
-424 KREYSLYDIAIMTRA
+424 KREYSLYDIAILTRA
-439 GAAKLVGLADR
+439 GPAKVLGLTNI
-450 GHLGVGAAADITV
+450 GHLGLGAKANITV
-463 YTDHADREKMFTS
+463 YNDKQDKEEMFEKPFM
-476 PDYVFKDGNIVVKNG
+476 VLKDGEIIVKNG
-491 ELVKVTWGTTHV
+491 NIQKVFNGKFYTAETD
-503 VKPEYDKGIEKPLKE
+503 YDKSIEKEIKP
-518 YFDKYHTMTMG
+518 YFEKYMG
-529 NFKISDDE
+529 RKMENFKIQNQELWDYGIETENIKCNRNDY
-537 IVDDGRGSLTVQP
+537 
-550 LKKGG
+550 
-555 KL
+555 